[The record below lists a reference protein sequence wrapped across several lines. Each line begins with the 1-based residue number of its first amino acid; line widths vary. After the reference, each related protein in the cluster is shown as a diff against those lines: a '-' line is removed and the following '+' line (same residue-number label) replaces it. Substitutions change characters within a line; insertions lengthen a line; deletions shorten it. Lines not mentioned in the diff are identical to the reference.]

1 MIQEYDQLIKRRRKN
16 ISSQKRTIS
25 YTVSAAKSVERIP

>member
-16 ISSQKRTIS
+16 ISSQINLKNFIKDN
-25 YTVSAAKSVERIP
+25 YYDM